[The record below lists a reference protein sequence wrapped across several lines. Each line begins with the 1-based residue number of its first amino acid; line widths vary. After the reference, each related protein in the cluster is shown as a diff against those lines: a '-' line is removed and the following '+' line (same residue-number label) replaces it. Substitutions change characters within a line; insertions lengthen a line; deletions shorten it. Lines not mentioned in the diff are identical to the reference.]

1 MAVAVDIRV
10 SAVPQALSPIWS
22 AHDAGFRV
30 CESPKKP
37 LCFNRPVI
45 PVCERKLLKKR
56 VAPSSVGDTRL
67 ISDLMLYTESSVQSE
82 SRPHAD
88 VPARLRDVRPFCE
101 ADAARLLSLRC
112 RSASVIQPLR
122 SRIFGSLVT
131 RCSADAAMAN
141 WRR

>member
-1 MAVAVDIRV
+1 MRAASHGRNTG
-10 SAVPQALSPIWS
+10 SNP
-22 AHDAGFRV
+22 
-30 CESPKKP
+30 
-37 LCFNRPVI
+37 
-45 PVCERKLLKKR
+45 
-56 VAPSSVGDTRL
+56 VGDARL
-67 ISDLMLYTESSVQSE
+67 ISDLKLYTEYSVQSE

-88 VPARLRDVRPFCE
+88 VPVRLRDVRPFCE

-131 RCSADAAMAN
+131 RCPAEAAMAN